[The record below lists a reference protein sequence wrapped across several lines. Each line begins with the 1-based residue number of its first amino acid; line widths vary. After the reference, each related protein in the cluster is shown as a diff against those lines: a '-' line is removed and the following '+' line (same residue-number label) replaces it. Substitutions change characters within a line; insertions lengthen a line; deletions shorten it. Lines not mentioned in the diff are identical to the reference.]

1 MKDGGYDL
9 IVQFKEHLA
18 HLLEVHLMVV
28 NDPWLIYCFVQYV
41 LISDQSTDIFIR

>member
-18 HLLEVHLMVV
+18 HLLE
-28 NDPWLIYCFVQYV
+28 DPWLIYCFVQYV
-41 LISDQSTDIFIR
+41 LISDQSTDIFSR